1 MAVNNDQAQFDISQA
16 PSFPWWKVKGKKWE
30 GVGEGGQ
37 VAEYLS
43 LLCLKCCLPLQDFI
57 AHFVQYQN
65 SEV

>member
-1 MAVNNDQAQFDISQA
+1 MAANNDQAQFDISQA

-43 LLCLKCCLPLQDFI
+43 LLCLKYCLPL
-57 AHFVQYQN
+57 
-65 SEV
+65 